1 MIKIIYGLIVS
12 ALMALLISCGSD
24 NISSE
29 RVPNG
34 VFNGALAGEDAIV
47 LVWDNTAH
55 VLATDD
61 SQMEINFTVS
71 RLSSTGNDPDVT
83 IRHVTGHG
91 RKYDRSSDTFSEVT
105 ISGSFTHT
113 DINTTFEL
121 TITDANNSED
131 KLFLLTSSTS
141 NDSASFTL
149 LDGTYLIR
157 DIGGLMIIDDMG
169 IISGSDN
176 NDCEYEG
183 DVEIPDP
190 NINIYQVFMTVHNCS
205 LNGHYTGLGT
215 LDQSIDT
222 FMFSMSNTE
231 RLLQYRLQQ

>member
-34 VFNGALAGEDAIV
+34 VFNGVLAGEDTVV

-71 RLSSTGNDPDVT
+71 RLSSTGNNSDVT
-83 IRHVTGHG
+83 TRHVTGHG
-91 RKYDRSSDTFSEVT
+91 RKYDSNNDTFSEVT

-113 DINTTFEL
+113 DMNTTFEL

-141 NDSASFTL
+141 NDSASFAL
-149 LDGTYLIR
+149 
-157 DIGGLMIIDDMG
+157 
-169 IISGSDN
+169 
-176 NDCEYEG
+176 
-183 DVEIPDP
+183 
-190 NINIYQVFMTVHNCS
+190 
-205 LNGHYTGLGT
+205 
-215 LDQSIDT
+215 
-222 FMFSMSNTE
+222 
-231 RLLQYRLQQ
+231 